1 MLFLFILGYL
11 YTPATS
17 AFINTGTFLQPINN
31 YREFPNDI
39 HGALNKRAYIQKG
52 SQCSSSEA
60 SDIRGALESCA
71 LLAQHAFHAVKSD
84 EYLFEFIFKTDSTDI
99 RDLVEQNFHKLYDEC
114 SRKEDE
120 VYITCEDV
128 AGKCDKNLGYKNV
141 LGYARIA
148 QEQVVIC
155 PNFFNQ
161 PESSSEITAT
171 NQDTTIMHELAHIVL
186 NLPEDFGYEWKGVHD
201 LRGHLRPDET
211 RRGTRRLCLEPPSS
225 SGRETEKDADGID
238 YPEGGLKAWLVV
250 LGSWC
255 AMTAGLGIVNSTG
268 IFEAYVSNTVLSSSS
283 TNALLLVLSILS
295 GIGNSFLFTPAMSA
309 IFQILNGSTSA
320 VELRVESPSTDTQGR
335 LVPECASHW
344 LRSVRPMP
352 PEHHALSRPPAYQ
365 EARNPRESLQ
375 IFAPSLDIKDGTSAM
390 LVTTLGV
397 LFVEWAYLVPITHV
411 PSYYLICQVLHGAEN
426 AANGEVARSAG
437 STP

>member
-31 YREFPNDI
+31 YKEFSNDI

-60 SDIRGALESCA
+60 SEIRGALESCA
-71 LLAQHAFHAVKSD
+71 VLAQHAFHAVKSD
-84 EYLFEFIFKTDSTDI
+84 EELFEFIFKTDSTDI
-99 RDLVEQNFHKLYDEC
+99 QDLVEQNFKKLYEEC

-120 VYITCEDV
+120 VYITCEDET
-128 AGKCDKNLGYKNV
+128 GKCKENQGYKNV

-148 QEQVVIC
+148 KEQIVIC

-171 NQDTTIMHELAHIVL
+171 NQDTTIMHELAHIIL
-186 NLPEDFGYEWKGVHD
+186 DLPEDFGYEWTGVHN

-225 SGRETEKDADGID
+225 SDRETEKNADGID
-238 YPEGGLKAWLVV
+238 YPESGLKAWLVV

-255 AMTAGLGIVNSTG
+255 AMMAGLGIVNSTG

-375 IFAPSLDIKDGTSAM
+375 RFAPSLDIKDGTSAM
-390 LVTTLGV
+390 LVTMLGV

-411 PSYYLICQVLHGAEN
+411 PSYYLVCQDLHGAEN

>member
-1 MLFLFILGYL
+1 MLEFGSLGH
-11 YTPATS
+11 PWRA
-17 AFINTGTFLQPINN
+17 
-31 YREFPNDI
+31 RE
-39 HGALNKRAYIQKG
+39 
-52 SQCSSSEA
+52 
-60 SDIRGALESCA
+60 
-71 LLAQHAFHAVKSD
+71 
-84 EYLFEFIFKTDSTDI
+84 
-99 RDLVEQNFHKLYDEC
+99 NFHKLYDEC

-268 IFEAYVSNTVLSSSS
+268 IFEAYVPNTVLSSSS
-283 TNALLLVLSILS
+283 TLCLTFVYHTKTTKQLYYYQLLLVLSIVS
-295 GIGNSFLFTPAMSA
+295 GI
-309 IFQILNGSTSA
+309 
-320 VELRVESPSTDTQGR
+320 GR
-335 LVPECASHW
+335 LVPEYASHW

-352 PEHHALSRPPAYQ
+352 PEYHALSRPPAYQ

>member
-31 YREFPNDI
+31 YKEFSNDI

-60 SDIRGALESCA
+60 SEIRGALESCA
-71 LLAQHAFHAVKSD
+71 VLAQHAFHAVKSD
-84 EYLFEFIFKTDSTDI
+84 EELFEFIFKTDSTDI
-99 RDLVEQNFHKLYDEC
+99 QDLVEQNFKKLYEEC

-120 VYITCEDV
+120 VYITCEDET
-128 AGKCDKNLGYKNV
+128 GKCKENQGYKNV

-148 QEQVVIC
+148 KEQIVIC

-171 NQDTTIMHELAHIVL
+171 NQDTTIMHELAHIIL
-186 NLPEDFGYEWKGVHD
+186 DLPEDFGYEWTGVHN

-225 SGRETEKDADGID
+225 SDRETEKNADGID
-238 YPEGGLKAWLVV
+238 YPESGLKAWLVV

-255 AMTAGLGIVNSTG
+255 AMMAGLGIVNSTG

-295 GIGNSFLFTPAMSA
+295 GI
-309 IFQILNGSTSA
+309 
-320 VELRVESPSTDTQGR
+320 GR

-375 IFAPSLDIKDGTSAM
+375 RFAPSLDIKDGTSAM
-390 LVTTLGV
+390 LVTMLGV

-411 PSYYLICQVLHGAEN
+411 PSYYLVCQDLHGAEN

>member
-31 YREFPNDI
+31 YKEFTNDI

-60 SDIRGALESCA
+60 SEIRGALESCA
-71 LLAQHAFHAVKSD
+71 VLAQHAFHAVKSD
-84 EYLFEFIFKTDSTDI
+84 EELFEFIFKTDSTDI
-99 RDLVEQNFHKLYDEC
+99 QDLVEQNFKKLYEEC

-120 VYITCEDV
+120 VYITCEDET
-128 AGKCDKNLGYKNV
+128 GKCKENQGYKNV

-148 QEQVVIC
+148 KEQIVIC

-171 NQDTTIMHELAHIVL
+171 NQDTTIMHELAHIIL
-186 NLPEDFGYEWKGVHD
+186 DLPEDFGYEWTGVHN

-295 GIGNSFLFTPAMSA
+295 GIG
-309 IFQILNGSTSA
+309 
-320 VELRVESPSTDTQGR
+320 R

-375 IFAPSLDIKDGTSAM
+375 RFAPSLDIKDGTSAM
-390 LVTTLGV
+390 LVTMLGV

-411 PSYYLICQVLHGAEN
+411 PSYYLVCQDLHGAEN

>member
-1 MLFLFILGYL
+1 MLEFGSLGH
-11 YTPATS
+11 PWRA
-17 AFINTGTFLQPINN
+17 
-31 YREFPNDI
+31 RE
-39 HGALNKRAYIQKG
+39 
-52 SQCSSSEA
+52 
-60 SDIRGALESCA
+60 
-71 LLAQHAFHAVKSD
+71 
-84 EYLFEFIFKTDSTDI
+84 
-99 RDLVEQNFHKLYDEC
+99 NFHKLYDEC

-268 IFEAYVSNTVLSSSS
+268 IFEAYVPNTVLSSSS
-283 TNALLLVLSILS
+283 TLCLTFV
-295 GIGNSFLFTPAMSA
+295 
-309 IFQILNGSTSA
+309 
-320 VELRVESPSTDTQGR
+320 
-335 LVPECASHW
+335 
-344 LRSVRPMP
+344 
-352 PEHHALSRPPAYQ
+352 
-365 EARNPRESLQ
+365 
-375 IFAPSLDIKDGTSAM
+375 LDIKDGTSAM